1 MNMMFRKAFAGATPA
16 LLAAAL
22 LAPASAANAQPRLED
37 TGLSPDVQRAIRA
50 MINTPATTPGASFG
64 SPVAFGANLGDVF
77 FGIGGTETQPAV
89 QGQDYDGGAVVGF
102 GLGNA
107 NTSIGSEITVGIIG
121 LQEEDNVPD
130 SGFGDSGNVGI
141 KLHTMIGGSTAFAV
155 GVENLGRWGNAEGT
169 ESSHYV
175 ALAHAWKLRPSVY
188 ENPLTL
194 VTNIGVGDN
203 RFDDFGEDDT
213 GVFGSASLFFTRRI
227 AGIVDW
233 TGRQLNAG
241 VSFVP
246 FHSFPLN
253 VTLGAA
259 NVTERNDDEVVFSGS
274 IGISFNFLK

>member
-1 MNMMFRKAFAGATPA
+1 MNMMFRKAIAGATPA

-50 MINTPATTPGASFG
+50 MINTPATTPGSTFG
-64 SPVAFGANLGDVF
+64 SPLAFGSNLGDVY
-77 FGIGGTETQPAV
+77 FGIGGTETQPEF
-89 QGQDYDGGAVVGF
+89 QGKDYDGGAVIGF
-102 GLGNA
+102 GLGDA
-107 NTSIGSEITVGIIG
+107 DSAVGSEISVGIIG
-121 LQEEDNVPD
+121 LTEEDNVPD
-130 SGFGDSGNVGI
+130 SGFGDSGNINI
-141 KLHTMIGGSTAFAV
+141 KLHTMIGDRTSFAV
-155 GVENLGRWGNAEGT
+155 GAENLGRWGNADGT
-169 ESSHYV
+169 QASHY
-175 ALAHAWKLRPSVY
+175 AAIATAWQLRPSVY

-203 RFDDFGEDDT
+203 RFDDFGEDDI

-259 NVTERNDDEVVFSGS
+259 NVTEENDDEVVFSGS
-274 IGISFNFLK
+274 VGLSFNFLK